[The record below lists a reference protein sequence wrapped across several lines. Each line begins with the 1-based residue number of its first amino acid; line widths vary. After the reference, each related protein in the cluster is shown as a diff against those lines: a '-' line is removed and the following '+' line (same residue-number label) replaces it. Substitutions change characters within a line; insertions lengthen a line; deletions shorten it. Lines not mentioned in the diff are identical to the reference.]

1 MSANRI
7 PVAVLGATGSVGQRF
22 IQLLANHPWF
32 EVAELVASD
41 RSTGKRYAEATEWR
55 LDSDMPAGA
64 ADLVVKDYGEELS
77 SPVAF
82 SALPGEVAG
91 EIEQRLAKA
100 GHAVL
105 SNSSTHRMEPDVPL
119 MIAEVNPESVAAI
132 ETQKA
137 NRGWAGYIVTNGNC
151 SAIHLTLTLKPLHD
165 AFGLDAVMVTTMQ
178 AVSGAGYPG
187 VPSLDMIDNVVPF
200 ISTEEEKMAE
210 EARKFLGTWDRQ
222 IQPGDFVVS
231 ASCNRV
237 PVRDGHTEA
246 VSVRFRKQASVDDVR
261 EALASF
267 RGKPQEL
274 ELPSAPL
281 RPIVVR
287 SERNRPQP
295 VLDRDCEKGMASVV
309 GRVRECPILG
319 IKYTLLG
326 HNTIRGAAGASILN
340 AELLKVEGLLPDYD
354 RARGRLVAGAAVPA

>member
-1 MSANRI
+1 MAEQKI

-22 IQLLANHPWF
+22 IQLLENHPWF

-55 LDSDMPAGA
+55 LTADLPKKAGA
-64 ADLVVKDYGEELS
+64 LVVKDYGDPLT

-100 GHAVL
+100 GQAVL

-119 MIAEVNPESVAAI
+119 VIAEVNPEHLAAI

-137 NRGWAGYIVTNGNC
+137 KRGWAGYIVTNGNC
-151 SAIHLTLTLKPLHD
+151 SAIHLTLTLKPLQD

-210 EARKFLGTWDRQ
+210 EARKFLGSWGTQ
-222 IQPGDFVVS
+222 FEQADFVLS

-246 VSVRFRKQASVDDVR
+246 VSVRLRKEASVEDVA
-261 EALASF
+261 EALRSF

-274 ELPSAPL
+274 RLPSAPE
-281 RPIVVR
+281 RPIVLR
-287 SERNRPQP
+287 SEKNRPQP
-295 VLDRDCEKGMASVV
+295 NLDRDAEKGMASTV
-309 GRVRECPILG
+309 GRLRECPVLG
-319 IKYTLLG
+319 FKYTLLG

-340 AELLKVEGLLPDYD
+340 AELLRAEGLLP
-354 RARGRLVAGAAVPA
+354 GQVGVPEMAME